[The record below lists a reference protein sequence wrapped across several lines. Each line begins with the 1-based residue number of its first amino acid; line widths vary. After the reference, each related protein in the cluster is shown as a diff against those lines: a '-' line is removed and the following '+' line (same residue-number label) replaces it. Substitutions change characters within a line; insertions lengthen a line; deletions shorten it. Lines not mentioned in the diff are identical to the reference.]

1 MYQDAKLESL
11 GFDSGGGIDCKKI
24 RGRGVNKVPMAGK
37 LKDYLNWIKIQLILI
52 YYSRHYNTIYTIYI
66 FAELVRIHLREGG
79 RGGDYYT

>member
-1 MYQDAKLESL
+1 
-11 GFDSGGGIDCKKI
+11 
-24 RGRGVNKVPMAGK
+24 MAGK

-79 RGGDYYT
+79 GAGTTILERGGAAKGCKRD